1 MIVPQTMAEVWAT
14 TGSTIASFMFIWAPY
29 EGRLYFG
36 KYTQRIMSF
45 FYPYIKISIHEYT
58 GDRLERSEAYYA
70 AVVAYL
76 SINSSKCAKRQYG
89 KRLQQLG
96 AY

>member
-14 TGSTIASFMFIWAPY
+14 MGSTIASFMFIWAPY
-29 EGRLYFG
+29 EVRLHFG

-58 GDRLERSEAYYA
+58 GDRLERSEAYA

-76 SINSSKCAKRQYG
+76 SINPSKRTKRRDG